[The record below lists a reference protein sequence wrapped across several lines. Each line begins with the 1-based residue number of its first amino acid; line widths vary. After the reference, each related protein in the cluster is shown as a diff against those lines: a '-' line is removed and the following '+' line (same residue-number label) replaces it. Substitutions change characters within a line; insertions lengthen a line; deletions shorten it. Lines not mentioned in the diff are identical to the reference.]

1 MGYGDIDSAVS
12 RSQFLKYA
20 EDLAA
25 IYGLEKQRRTELR
38 QAYEGLADLVHA
50 MSDGAFIANAERN
63 IVEINNAA
71 CSLLNTNRTR
81 AIGMPT
87 LSLLHA
93 VPARS
98 KAGTTPTLQA
108 VIQGEEQI
116 LTTDSG
122 KSIRFSPT
130 LMKNGWL
137 LCLLRDVTEE
147 KRIQHLKQDFLGLLS
162 HELRTPLTGIL
173 GFAELLMTRAS
184 SLEAEDAEAIR
195 NIHDSGMRMFKI
207 VDELL
212 KFATLQ
218 HERHEMRQEPLQ
230 LALLMYGIFEQMGR
244 EASKRN
250 ISLYLNHDSANPA
263 IICGNSAMLREMF
276 KNIIHNTIIFGKPN
290 GNTVVR
296 ILPPVDGTITIKVE
310 DDGIGIPDDLL
321 GKVFDSFFQV
331 EGSLSRKYQGLG
343 LGLSIAQLIAG
354 IHGGTITLES
364 ELDQGTT
371 CTISLPLVIHS
382 APSSSKE
389 VNA

>member
-25 IYGLEKQRRTELR
+25 IYGLERQHRTELK

-50 MSDGAFIANAERN
+50 MGDGAFIANAERN
-63 IVEINNAA
+63 IVEINNMA
-71 CSLLNTNRTR
+71 CTLLETGR
-81 AIGMPT
+81 ARALGMPT
-87 LSLLHA
+87 LTLLNA
-93 VPARS
+93 LPTRNAS
-98 KAGTTPTLQA
+98 GLTPSLQA
-108 VIQGEEQI
+108 ILQGEEQTI
-116 LTTDSG
+116 TTDSG
-122 KSIRFSPT
+122 KCIRITPT

-173 GFAELLMTRAS
+173 GFAELLLTRAAS
-184 SLEAEDAEAIR
+184 FETDDADAIR

-218 HERHEMRQEPLQ
+218 HERHEMRREPLQ

-244 EASKRN
+244 EASARN
-250 ISLYLNHDSANPA
+250 ISLYLDHDAAHPA
-263 IICGNSAMLREMF
+263 IINGNSAMLREMF
-276 KNIIHNTIIFGKPN
+276 KNVIHNTIIFGKKD

-296 ILPPVDGTITIKVE
+296 ILPPANNTIIIKIE
-310 DDGIGIPDDLL
+310 DDGIGIPDNLL
-321 GKVFDSFFQV
+321 KKVFDSFFQV
-331 EGSLSRKYQGLG
+331 EGTLSRRHQGLG
-343 LGLSIAQLIAG
+343 LGLSIAQLIAR
-354 IHGGTITLES
+354 IHGGTISLAS
-364 ELDQGTT
+364 ELDNGTT